1 MLATG
6 WRVLVILVGAA
17 VWGMESGLVAAQERG
32 AAPRQVSLTFDDLP
46 LTGGACE
53 PEKVR
58 RVTWQLTHFLE
69 ERSIPAAGLVTG
81 GAPCV
86 ESRLLRET
94 LERWVAA
101 GAVLGNHGATHL
113 DLNDT
118 PPAAYLADVDR
129 GQALLEEAVGTD
141 DRWFRPPYL
150 HTGDD
155 TASKAALLDHL
166 AAGGY
171 RMAAVTID
179 NQEWVYAAVYADAR
193 ERGDARLADRVAAG
207 YVGHLEASMA
217 FYESLSRK
225 VFNREIPQVL
235 LLHAN
240 ELNAERLPEVVAMLE
255 GRGYRFVGLR
265 EAVADSAY
273 DRRDPYVG
281 PRGLSWLQR
290 WAMDAGV
297 AVPPEPREAA
307 WVAEAFHGI
316 GRRDTG
322 DAAVPATIEEDE
334 NDRSRIAAAGQA
346 FSRAYVAGDTA
357 AIRDFYTPDAVL
369 LPPDGE
375 VRGRDA
381 IVRYYAPGPRLRQL
395 HHAMISH
402 DLRVVGDLAVDAGT
416 WTNTVQRVGQP
427 PREASGRYLVVWRRS
442 GDGRWRIEYDVW
454 HRPTGR

>member
-1 MLATG
+1 MPATG
-6 WRVLVILVGAA
+6 WRVLVALVVA
-17 VWGMESGLVAAQERG
+17 VVGTGSGRAAAQDRG

-58 RVTWQLTHFLE
+58 RVTRQLTRFLE

-81 GAPCV
+81 GASCLDA
-86 ESRLLRET
+86 RMLRET
-94 LERWVAA
+94 LDRWDAA

-113 DLNDT
+113 DLNVT
-118 PPAAYLADVDR
+118 PVATFLADVDR
-129 GQALLEEAVGTD
+129 GQALLEQAVGAD

-155 TASKAALLDHL
+155 TASKAALLGHL

-171 RMAAVTID
+171 RMAAVTVD

-207 YVGHLEASMA
+207 YVEHVEASMA
-217 FYESLSRK
+217 FYESLSRE
-225 VFNREIPQVL
+225 VFDREIPQIL

-255 GRGYRFVGLR
+255 GRGYRFVSLPD
-265 EAVADSAY
+265 AVADPAY
-273 DRRDPYVG
+273 DRRDSYVG

-307 WVAEAFHGI
+307 WVAEAFQGI
-316 GRRDTG
+316 GRREADE
-322 DAAVPATIEEDE
+322 AAVGATLGEDE
-334 NDRSRIAAAGQA
+334 NDRSRIAAASQA

-357 AIRDFYTPDAVL
+357 AIRHLYTPDAVL

-375 VRGRDA
+375 VRGRDG
-381 IVRYYAPGPRLRQL
+381 IVRYFAPGPRRRQL

-402 DLRVVGDLAVDAGT
+402 DLRLFGDLAVDTGT
-416 WTNTVQRVGQP
+416 WTNTVQRAGQP
-427 PREASGRYLVVWRRS
+427 PSEASGRYLVVWRRS

-454 HRPTGR
+454 HRPTRP